1 VNPQQFLRSE
11 LIRNTSVLIT
21 GTVLAQL
28 ISILLQPFL
37 RRFFSPEEFGTYSV
51 YLSLVGILAV
61 ISTIRYDDAIVLP
74 EKDKDSAN
82 LLALSLIFN
91 FLVCL
96 IAFLI
101 ILVYG
106 NKLLSFINLPA
117 KFTITILYLIPLGA
131 FLLNVSLNKLL
142 RRGSAAVAQ
151 IFYALVRNPKGL
163 IFSDLIGQ
171 MVNCSAIVFQG
182 FKFGFS
188 LKMLSVN
195 KLKYVFKK
203 YSDFPKYNLIPS
215 LMSTCSFL
223 LPPIFITRYYSA
235 ENAGYFDMAK
245 LVLSIPSALIATSI
259 SNVLLQRI
267 SEKFNNKQSLLIDL
281 RPLFII
287 VILIC
292 VAVFIVIFLFGTGL
306 FRIAFGPIYEIS
318 GEISKIVVWSFA
330 LNFLVSSFSFIFI
343 SMRKIK
349 LYSIWQFFY
358 FLAIIS
364 LILFKNL
371 GFFEFLKVYVVIE
384 VICYFAVTLIM
395 FGIVFRYEKAI
406 STA

>member
-131 FLLNVSLNKLL
+131 FLLNTYQSFNYWLIRKKKYNHVSLNKLL

-223 LPPIFITRYYSA
+223 LPPIFITRYYSE

-343 SMRKIK
+343 SIF
-349 LYSIWQFFY
+349 WQ
-358 FLAIIS
+358 LS
-364 LILFKNL
+364 PLF
-371 GFFEFLKVYVVIE
+371 FLK
-384 VICYFAVTLIM
+384 TLDFLNFSKSM
-395 FGIVFRYEKAI
+395 
-406 STA
+406 S